1 MGMKELNESE
11 FRKIAYNCKKA
22 TFLIEKQQIGKI
34 TAREKLELKIHLT
47 GCSICVTFMQQSAVI
62 NQMVR
67 NLFHSSIHTEVKLD
81 EVFKKELQKRIED
94 RLDKN

>member
-1 MGMKELNESE
+1 MKELSE
-11 FRKIAYNCKKA
+11 AELKKIAFNCKKA

-34 TAREKLELKIHLT
+34 TLREKTELKIHLA

-62 NQMVR
+62 NQMAR
-67 NLFHSSIHTEVKLD
+67 KLFHSNYTELKLD
-81 EVFKKELQKRIED
+81 EGFKEQLQKQINN

>member
-1 MGMKELNESE
+1 MDMKEFNEAGL
-11 FRKIAYNCKKA
+11 KKVAHNCRKA

-34 TAREKLELKIHLT
+34 TLREKLELQVHLT

-67 NLFHSSIHTEVKLD
+67 KMFHPDHTKLKLD
-81 EVFKKELQKRIED
+81 KEFKQQLQKRIED
-94 RLDKN
+94 QLGKT